1 MISGVSTTQSR
12 KFQFFDEI
20 KDSTLPNDDI
30 IANKIVEEK
39 EGQEEKS
46 FLRELDV
53 NISSIVDIK
62 EMQVMDGVIFALSN
76 AIFGQKN
83 KKTTM
88 LKIFNNKVIDEYI
101 IFNKYYD
108 FILMKYQN
116 KPLLIVFGYM
126 FKKSLDEKFSEE
138 NSIKFYNASPLIE
151 KPTERYPVKQQI
163 DENIENYPELLQRE
177 INLYKKGNSSII
189 VEADGMKIEGLNKLD
204 NCKNFTIDSSLNYAA
219 ISLAKRQI
227 VIIGAFPNLLD
238 CKGKKMKTLL
248 LVLPEK
254 NGPNSEITNIKLG
267 EVYIGKSGKKI
278 LYVSTESY
286 LAYYDWNFDEKGADD
301 LNDTIQCKYLINDI
315 GVSEGCLFAKNN
327 SLLVACGDK
336 FIYEYTNC
344 KLNSLEKEENL
355 KARKKMLFILI
366 VILMII

>member
-1 MISGVSTTQSR
+1 MALNIKNEIEDYENLSLDDKIEEILAKVLEWDENINNSNDKYIENMIKLKQINDHKLINLKSNY
-12 KFQFFDEI
+12 I
-20 KDSTLPNDDI
+20 KYSDNY
-30 IANKIVEEK
+30 
-39 EGQEEKS
+39 
-46 FLRELDV
+46 F
-53 NISSIVDIK
+53 
-62 EMQVMDGVIFALSN
+62 
-76 AIFGQKN
+76 
-83 KKTTM
+83 
-88 LKIFNNKVIDEYI
+88 
-101 IFNKYYD
+101 KYNYD

-116 KPLLIVFGYM
+116 NPLLIVFGYM

-286 LAYYDWNFDEKGADD
+286 LAYYDWNFDEKGTDD

-336 FIYEYTNC
+336 FIY
-344 KLNSLEKEENL
+344 
-355 KARKKMLFILI
+355 
-366 VILMII
+366 